1 MEKSQNK
8 EVGNVTLC
16 HMYTLSLAW
25 EEAEDINQG
34 RFLVLSGLPQ
44 VTRVVARLRLRAA
57 TQLGEESGN
66 GPERRLQGFPETRF
80 KGWTLLVVPDGTVVG

>member
-16 HMYTLSLAW
+16 HMYTLALAW

-57 TQLGEESGN
+57 TQGGGEFN
-66 GPERRLQGFPETRF
+66 GPERRMQGFPETR
-80 KGWTLLVVPDGTVVG
+80 LLDTRRASHTFG